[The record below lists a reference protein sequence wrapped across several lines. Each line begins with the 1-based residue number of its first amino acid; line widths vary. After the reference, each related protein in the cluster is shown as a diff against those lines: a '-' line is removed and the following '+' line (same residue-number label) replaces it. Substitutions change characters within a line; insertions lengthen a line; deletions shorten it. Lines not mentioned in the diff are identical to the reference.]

1 MKKDNSNPKRS
12 SSITI
17 NEQENITKTASTT
30 SKPLDY
36 HQKENNL
43 HSEQSH
49 ILSHTDKNNNEI
61 IDDVKVA
68 EIKQAINE
76 GRFKVNS
83 EKIADRLLEVVKE
96 LIQSKR
102 KK

>member
-12 SSITI
+12 NIIIS
-17 NEQENITKTASTT
+17 NEQEIVKEADST
-30 SKPLDY
+30 SSAKSLDY
-36 HQKENNL
+36 YQAENNL
-43 HSEQSH
+43 RIKQPH
-49 ILSHTDKNNNEI
+49 ILSNSNKIKNEI
-61 IDDVKVA
+61 IDEVKVA

-96 LIQSKR
+96 LIQSKN
-102 KK
+102 K